1 MNIPHAA
8 PALGTYNRRSS
19 DSGSSRTRRL
29 SSSGAPQSGSNP
41 KQAVRGAEVHDAE
54 KANDTASSSAQT
66 SEEQSPQSATGE
78 KAGTGA
84 ADPKLVTWDGPDDPA
99 NPQNWST
106 FKKWQVII
114 VASTCSLCV
123 TNNSSIVASNYEPI
137 EADFGISRTVAI
149 LGLSLFVT
157 GLGIGPVSGT
167 CKRRW
172 TGKRGSHLTR
182 PPVPLAALPGSL
194 LRSVWQAAHLP
205 SQLCSLYPLP
215 ITCRLRQSVSRV
227 DRSLCLPGIVYGAI
241 LLTLDTFPIVVLRYS
256 LSSASSLVWQVP
268 PSCRWQ
274 EAPLLTCSTH
284 TTSSRPW

>member
-1 MNIPHAA
+1 MASASDHTGNREAMDTPHAA

-19 DSGSSRTRRL
+19 DSSSSRTRRL
-29 SSSGAPQSGSNP
+29 SSSGAPQSGSNS

-66 SEEQSPQSATGE
+66 SEEQSPPSAIGE
-78 KAGTGA
+78 KGGAGA

-106 FKKWQVII
+106 FKKWQVIL

-137 EADFGISRTVAI
+137 ELDFGISRTVAI

-167 CKRRW
+167 CKFWRTRE
-172 TGKRGSHLTR
+172 RADHLTR
-182 PPVPLAALPGSL
+182 PSVPLAALPRSF
-194 LRSVWQAAHLP
+194 LRGVWQAADLP
-205 SQLCSLYPLP
+205 SQLCSLYPLS
-215 ITCRLRQSVSRV
+215 ITCRLRQSVSR
-227 DRSLCLPGIVYGAI
+227 DG
-241 LLTLDTFPIVVLRYS
+241 
-256 LSSASSLVWQVP
+256 
-268 PSCRWQ
+268 
-274 EAPLLTCSTH
+274 
-284 TTSSRPW
+284 